1 MNDEIM
7 VIKSKIGS
15 RKRSRKGL
23 GCCFSTQMFLS
34 THRFAKFVLAI
45 LQDDTSDLKKKN
57 FLDKKM
63 ETDQAF
69 TTRPLRTLYINN
81 LNTNLNK
88 EDTTRLLY
96 SFYSQFGSLLDIVV
110 SRHPKHRGQA
120 YVSFRDL
127 SAASNAIHGSHS
139 FPLGGKPMKVAF
151 AKRDSDAVAE
161 YLGTGNAML
170 RKKQQDKRSK
180 GVIEVGNGIV
190 LKKSKKDNDKN
201 NEEENLPKKTS
212 ETLIGDEEAPKNQTL
227 FVENLPIDR
236 TEEQIKVLFNQFEG
250 FKEVRLNESRK
261 DICFVEFDDSF
272 RAERAKKALN
282 GFDVSPTNIIKVT
295 FARM

>member
-1 MNDEIM
+1 
-7 VIKSKIGS
+7 
-15 RKRSRKGL
+15 
-23 GCCFSTQMFLS
+23 
-34 THRFAKFVLAI
+34 
-45 LQDDTSDLKKKN
+45 
-57 FLDKKM
+57 
-63 ETDQAF
+63 
-69 TTRPLRTLYINN
+69 
-81 LNTNLNK
+81 
-88 EDTTRLLY
+88 
-96 SFYSQFGSLLDIVV
+96 
-110 SRHPKHRGQA
+110 
-120 YVSFRDL
+120 
-127 SAASNAIHGSHS
+127 
-139 FPLGGKPMKVAF
+139 MKVAF